1 MRNQVTYIW
10 IGVGLLSVALAFVR
24 FLAPQESKSAISSS
38 TNSSSMRLVD
48 AKIIT
53 TKPEDPIPNPTSSSD
68 QPTSAPPPPVP
79 ATQAPPAAT
88 TAPNPQPQAT
98 ATSAPAQATA
108 TPNPVPL
115 ATATTA
121 PAPTR
126 PQGGDTKP
134 NGQTWYPPDS
144 NGRIRVDGPC
154 GNPSCIGY
162 WNPAANGGAGGW
174 DPNFPQPGA
183 STPVPKKPSSSGG
196 AGSNPTPTP
205 KPVALSTLLSA
216 TPTLGKACKSAT
228 SCVDVKITYESNTG
242 LVVKGSTD
250 TPADLSGVSYI
261 EFTVAAKKYRIIVTG
276 GVPQVDARPQ

>member
-1 MRNQVTYIW
+1 MRNQVTHIW
-10 IGVGLLSVALAFVR
+10 IGVGLLSMALAFVR

-53 TKPEDPIPNPTSSSD
+53 TIPEDPKPNPTSSSD
-68 QPTSAPPPPVP
+68 KPTSAPPPPGP

-126 PQGGDTKP
+126 PQGGVTKS
-134 NGQTWYPPDS
+134 NGQVWYPPGPD
-144 NGRIRVDGPC
+144 GLQRVDGPC

-162 WNPAANGGAGGW
+162 W
-174 DPNFPQPGA
+174 DPVTQSWATTSRPGA
-183 STPVPKKPSSSGG
+183 STPVPKKPPSSGG

-216 TPTLGKACKSAT
+216 TPTPGKACKSAT
-228 SCVDVKITYESNTG
+228 SRRH
-242 LVVKGSTD
+242 ST
-250 TPADLSGVSYI
+250 T
-261 EFTVAAKKYRIIVTG
+261 
-276 GVPQVDARPQ
+276 